1 MQLASIACI
10 MFRKKLHLA
19 FAAATVLALGAPG
32 VAHAEEETESP
43 AMSKNRGLRVG
54 LAPVLL
60 IPTDRGPMGGG
71 LELDGRY
78 GIKAGPTVLA
88 PGGMLAGYI
97 ISLRPVGIAMP
108 TARLT
113 LPAGP
118 LAPFIMGGVG
128 GGWLGNPAQNGL
140 AVMGGGG
147 IAVHFWR
154 IVAIGAELSYQ
165 TITGT
170 EFRSL
175 ALGPVISFG
184 G

>member
-1 MQLASIACI
+1 MRLASIGI
-10 MFRKKLHLA
+10 MFRRKIPLVV
-19 FAAATVLALGAPG
+19 AALTLSALALSSGHAR
-32 VAHAEEETESP
+32 AEEESESP

-147 IAVHFWR
+147 MAVHFWR